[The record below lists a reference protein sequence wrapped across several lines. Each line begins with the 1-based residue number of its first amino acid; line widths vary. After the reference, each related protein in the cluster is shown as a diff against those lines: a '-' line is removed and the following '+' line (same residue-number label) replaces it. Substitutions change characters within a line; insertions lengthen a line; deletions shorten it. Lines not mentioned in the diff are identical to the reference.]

1 MLHGASF
8 SRRALRQSQRAIAGQ
23 LVNQSGTTMGLKRF
37 LRQAIATPT
46 VKQLEMQGE
55 LLFDMHLQ
63 ELIRS
68 EPYSAP
74 KRLERYGFRS
84 FSQNDEDGILQEIL
98 RRIGAANRTFVE
110 FGVQDGLQTNTRLLL
125 YQGWR
130 GFWIEADRA
139 ACARIQSGFGGEIT
153 AGQLQVHNSLVTTEK
168 ISGLIDSADV
178 GEIDVLSI
186 DIDGND
192 YWIWDA
198 IQLKPRVVIIE
209 YNARFHPPTKWVM
222 QYNPKH
228 RWNYSD
234 YHGAS
239 LESLDLLARKKGY
252 SLVGCC
258 LAGVNAFF
266 VRNDLVQDQF
276 EPSQVSALYNPPRYY
291 MQKFLASGHPTA
303 PFGPY
308 QSL

>member
-1 MLHGASF
+1 
-8 SRRALRQSQRAIAGQ
+8 
-23 LVNQSGTTMGLKRF
+23 MGLRSF

-46 VKQLEMQGE
+46 VKQLELQGE

-63 ELIRS
+63 ELFRT
-68 EPYSAP
+68 EPYNAP
-74 KRLERYGFRS
+74 KRLERHGFRS

-98 RRIGAANRTFVE
+98 KRIGIANRTFVE
-110 FGVQDGLQTNTRLLL
+110 FGVQDGLQSNTRLLL

-130 GFWIEADRA
+130 GLWIEADRA
-139 ACARIQSGFGGEIT
+139 ACAEIQSGFGREI
-153 AGQLQVHNSLVTTEK
+153 AARQLQVLNSFVTAEN
-168 ISGLIDSADV
+168 ISGLIDSAGV

-198 IQLKPRVVIIE
+198 IRCKPRVIIIE
-209 YNARFHPPTKWVM
+209 YNARFHPPTRWVM
-222 QYNPKH
+222 QYNPEH

-239 LESLDLLARKKGY
+239 LASLNELARKKGY

-266 VRNDLVQDQF
+266 VRSDLVQDHF
-276 EPSQVSALYNPPRYY
+276 EASEVTTLYNPPRYY
-291 MQKFLASGHPTA
+291 VQRFLASGHRTA

-308 QSL
+308 ESL